1 MSQTTNTEDTIDLKE
16 LFFSLI
22 AQWKLIALCILLSLI
37 CALLYLRA
45 TPDTY
50 SVDALVQV
58 EENKG
63 ASAALL
69 GDLSSMV
76 EQKQPAQAEIEILKS
91 RLVLGNVIQH
101 LNLDL
106 KISGTQNSFTD
117 RLLSPHHYQTQYQ
130 LKSVLFKDDE
140 KAFDIR
146 QFNVPSN
153 FRDKNLELRFKDGQ
167 FSLTNTQTE
176 QVILTGKTNQSNT
189 LRTADGLWNISIYT
203 QDQLND
209 VYLIQKQSL
218 PAAVD
223 SILVNYSVAEKGK
236 LTGILGLN
244 YQGTDKTHITQVLN
258 AILVSYSQQN
268 IERRSAETAQTLKF
282 LDEQLP
288 ELKQQLDVAE
298 REFNKFRQQYNTVD
312 VTKESELY
320 LTQSVTLET
329 QKAELEQKVAEA
341 GAKYTAEHPVMQQ
354 MNAQLGA
361 INKKIAELNGTL
373 KGLPDLQRRYLQLY
387 REVEVKQQLYTALLN
402 SYQQLRIAKAG
413 EIGNVRIVDTAVEP
427 IEPIKPK
434 KLQILILS
442 IFLGGFLG
450 TLLALLR
457 NMLRSGIKDSSQIEN
472 ELDLPVYATVPR
484 SLVQESRNK
493 ILKKKK
499 TIPIL
504 AVKNSDDIAIES
516 LRSMRTAIHFALSS
530 ARNNLITISGPA
542 PEVGKSFISTNLA
555 TILAQSDKRVL
566 IIDAD
571 LRQGYLHK
579 YFNLDTQPGLTE
591 LLNGQQSLDTVIRP
605 TEVPGLSV
613 ISRGKSPANPSEL
626 LSSNQFKNLLEQISE
641 KFDHVIIDTPPVL
654 AVTDGIIISQY
665 TGVNLVIARYAKT
678 QMKEL
683 ELTLNR
689 FEQAGVKVNGFI
701 LNDIQRSSA
710 GYGYGYGYGYNYA
723 YAYKANKESD

>member
-1 MSQTTNTEDTIDLKE
+1 MSQNTNTEDTIDLKE

-22 AQWKLIALCILLSLI
+22 AQWKLIALCVILSLV
-37 CALLYLRA
+37 CALLYLRT

-50 SVDALVQV
+50 QVDALVQV

-69 GDLSSMV
+69 GDLSDMI
-76 EQKQPAQAEIEILKS
+76 EQKSPAQAEIEILKS
-91 RLVLGNVIQH
+91 RLVLGTVIDR
-101 LNLDL
+101 LNLN
-106 KISGTQNSFTD
+106 IRIHGTEDSFWS
-117 RLLSPHHYQTQYQ
+117 RLLNKHEYDSEYSAQ
-130 LKSVLFKDDE
+130 SVLFKDNQ
-140 KAFDIR
+140 KSFDVRSFEI
-146 QFNVPSN
+146 PDYY
-153 FRDKNLELRFKDGQ
+153 RDKNMLLRFSQGK
-167 FSLTNTQTE
+167 FSLTDSATE
-176 QVILTGKTNQSNT
+176 QVVFSAPLNQTSQ
-189 LRTADGLWNISIYT
+189 LQSEYGLWKVGIYS
-203 QDQLND
+203 QDSFD
-209 VYLIQKQSL
+209 STYLIQKQSL
-218 PAAVD
+218 PAAVRSLLAD
-223 SILVNYSVAEKGK
+223 YSVAEKGK
-236 LTGILGLN
+236 LTGVLGLN
-244 YQGTDKTHITQVLN
+244 YQGTDKQHITQVLN
-258 AILVSYSQQN
+258 AILAAYSQQN

-282 LDEQLP
+282 LEDQLP

-298 REFNKFRQQYNTVD
+298 REFNRFRQQYNTVD

-341 GAKYTAEHPVMQQ
+341 SAKYTAEHPIMQQ
-354 MNAQLGA
+354 MNAQLTA
-361 INKKIAELNGTL
+361 INKKINELDGTL
-373 KGLPDLQRRYLQLY
+373 RRLPELQRQYLQLF
-387 REVEVKQQLYTALLN
+387 REVEVKQQLYTGLLN

-457 NMLRSGIKDSSQIEN
+457 NMLRSGVKDSTQIEN

-484 SLVQESRNK
+484 SPVQESRIK
-493 ILKKKK
+493 LLKKKK
-499 TIPIL
+499 NIPIL

-530 ARNNLITISGPA
+530 AKNNIIMVSGPA

-555 TILAQSDKRVL
+555 TILAQSQKRVL

-571 LRQGYLHK
+571 LRRGYLHK
-579 YFNLDTQPGLTE
+579 YFNLQTQPGLADY
-591 LLNGQQSLDTVIRP
+591 LNGQTELSQVIKA
-605 TEVPGLSV
+605 TEVSGLDV
-613 ISRGKSPANPSEL
+613 IARGKSPANPSEL
-626 LSSNQFKNLLEQISE
+626 LSTTQFSAMLNQLSEQY
-641 KFDHVIIDTPPVL
+641 DHILIDTPPIL
-654 AVTDGIIISQY
+654 AVTDGIIISQHA
-665 TGVNLVIARYAKT
+665 GVNLVIARYAKT

-683 ELTLNR
+683 ELTINR
-689 FEQAGVKVNGFI
+689 FEQVGVKVNGII

-710 GYGYGYGYGYNYA
+710 GYGYGYNYS
-723 YAYKANKESD
+723 YAYKANKDND